1 MTTARGSVVL
11 VVGSE
16 ATARAPDLTDA
27 FDGSPVSVEAVAEP
41 AAVRDRLADG
51 SVRAVVV
58 GDGETDGL
66 DVFESLRA
74 VDDAAPVVVLAAN
87 PDPDRVETAL
97 TAGVTDYLP
106 ADVDADL
113 LAARLDA
120 YAKRW
125 PTDWRAATAL
135 WDDISSGI
143 SHDAKNPLN
152 VVMGRLDL
160 MEIGEPHEEPLRRSV
175 DRVESF
181 LTDLSRIGSVG
192 RPVTDPEEVSLA
204 EAARDAWSA
213 ADRGGA
219 TLRVS
224 TEATVDADS
233 DRLRLLFERLFDNA
247 VDHGGEGVTV
257 TVGDGDGGFFVA
269 DDGPGIPGDER
280 EDVFELGYGT
290 TRDGEG
296 YGLFFVRAITR
307 AHGWTV
313 GVGENADGG
322 ARIDVAVSA

>member
-1 MTTARGSVVL
+1 MTLARGSVYL
-11 VVGSE
+11 AVGTE
-16 ATARAPDLTDA
+16 ATDRVSDLSDA
-27 FDGSPVSVEAVAEP
+27 LDDSPVSVEAVADR

-51 SVRAVVV
+51 TVRAVVV
-58 GDGETDGL
+58 GDGEDDGI
-66 DVFESLRA
+66 DVFEALRA
-74 VDDAAPVVVLAAN
+74 VDDAVPVVVLAAD

-97 TAGVTDYLP
+97 MAGVTDYLP
-106 ADVDADL
+106 ADVDAEL
-113 LAARLDA
+113 LAARLEA

-125 PTDWRAATAL
+125 PTDWRTATAQ

-160 MEIGEPHEEPLRRSV
+160 MEVGEPHEEPLRRSV

-192 RPVTDPEEVSLA
+192 RPVTDPEDVSLA
-204 EAARDAWSA
+204 DVARDAWSA

-219 TLRVS
+219 TLEVA
-224 TEATVDADS
+224 TEGTVDADP

-247 VDHGGEGVTV
+247 VDHGGEAVTV
-257 TVGDGDGGFFVA
+257 TVGETDVGFYVA
-269 DDGPGIPGDER
+269 DDGPGIPDDER

-290 TRDGEG
+290 TRNGEG
-296 YGLFFVRAITR
+296 YGLFFARVIAR

-313 GVGENADGG
+313 VAGESADGG
-322 ARIDVAVSA
+322 ARIDVSVSA

>member
-1 MTTARGSVVL
+1 MTLARGSVYL
-11 VVGSE
+11 AVGSE
-16 ATARAPDLTDA
+16 ATDRAPDLADALTD
-27 FDGSPVSVEAVAEP
+27 SPASVETVADP
-41 AAVRDRLADG
+41 TAVRDRLADG
-51 SVRAVVV
+51 SVRGVVV

-74 VDDAAPVVVLAAN
+74 VDEAVPVVVLAAE
-87 PDPDRVETAL
+87 PVPTRVEAAL
-97 TAGVTDYLP
+97 RTGVTDYLP
-106 ADVDADL
+106 ADVDAEL
-113 LAARLDA
+113 LAARLEA
-120 YAKRW
+120 YARRW
-125 PTDWRAATAL
+125 PTDWRAATAQ
-135 WDDISSGI
+135 WDDISSGV

-181 LTDLSRIGSVG
+181 LTDLSQLGSIG
-192 RPVTDPEEVSLA
+192 RPVTDPKPVSLA
-204 EAARDAWSA
+204 DVASDAWSA
-213 ADRGGA
+213 TDRGDA
-219 TLRVS
+219 TLDIA
-224 TEATVDADS
+224 TNMTVDADP

-257 TVGDGDGGFFVA
+257 TVGDADGGFYVD
-269 DDGPGIPGDER
+269 DDGPGIPDDER

-296 YGLFFVRAITR
+296 YGLFFVQVIAH

-313 GVGENADGG
+313 AARESANGG
-322 ARIDVAVSA
+322 ARIDVSVSE